1 MYPLTQMRSPSFN
14 PNIYIERMTLK
25 TAPGTNTKNL
35 NNEGVQKWA
44 IINGTIQENIE
55 TFKHRISTSVI
66 NVLH

>member
-1 MYPLTQMRSPSFN
+1 MYPLIQMRSHLN

-44 IINGTIQENIE
+44 LLSMELSMKILKLLNMGSALQ
-55 TFKHRISTSVI
+55 
-66 NVLH
+66 L